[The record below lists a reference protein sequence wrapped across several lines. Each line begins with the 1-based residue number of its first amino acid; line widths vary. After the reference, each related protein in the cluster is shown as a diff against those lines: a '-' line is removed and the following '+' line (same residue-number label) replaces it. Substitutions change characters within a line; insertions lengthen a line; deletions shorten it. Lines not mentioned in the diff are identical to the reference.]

1 MAVAGNAVGGIA
13 RRLIRAGVMATYADD
28 ATMGAAR
35 AAYFAANGFGDGG
48 YDDAW
53 VKFTIGPLPLVIP
66 NSPQRVRSVRLHDL
80 HHVVTGYDTTWT
92 GEGEIGAWEIA
103 SSCADHHAAWILNLE
118 AMAIGLGLA
127 PGAMFRAFVRGRHS
141 RNFYDRE
148 FDEALLEPTVG
159 AMRRT
164 LALDRPPPGATS
176 RDVLAFAA
184 WSLASVLT
192 LAATVTLVFGPAVA
206 LVAWLL

>member
-1 MAVAGNAVGGIA
+1 MAI
-13 RRLIRAGVMATYADD
+13 YPDD
-28 ATMGAAR
+28 ATMGSAR
-35 AAYFAANGFGDGG
+35 AAYFTANGFGEGG
-48 YDDAW
+48 YDDPW
-53 VKFTIGPLPLVIP
+53 VRLKIGPIPLVIP

-103 SSCADHHAAWILNLE
+103 SSCADHHAAWVLNLE

-148 FDEALLEPTVG
+148 YDPTLLEPTVG
-159 AMRRT
+159 AMRRD
-164 LALDRPPPGATS
+164 LALDRPPPAPSAT
-176 RDVLAFAA
+176 DVLAFAG
-184 WSLASVLT
+184 WSLASLAT
-192 LAATVTLVFGPAVA
+192 LALTVTVVFGPLVA
-206 LVAWLL
+206 LVAWLR